1 MKLLHLDSSIQ
12 GDASASRK
20 ISAVAVERLRAA
32 DPGIEVTY
40 RDLAADPLD
49 HITMEGFQ
57 GEEAKA
63 ILKEF
68 QAADIVVIGAGLYNF
83 TLPSQLKAWIDRILI
98 AGETFRYG
106 EKGPIGLA
114 GDKQVIVGLAR
125 GAIYSGDSPFASYE
139 HAETLLRG
147 TLAFIGIKNPQ
158 FIIAEGLRA
167 NPELGKAA
175 LAGAIEEAEQVIPE
189 RLVA

>member
-20 ISAVAVERLRAA
+20 ISAAAVERLLAS
-32 DPGIEVTY
+32 DTHIEVTY
-40 RDLAADPLD
+40 RDLAANPLP
-49 HITMEGFQ
+49 HITLEDFQ

-63 ILKEF
+63 ILMEF

-83 TLPSQLKAWIDRILI
+83 TIPSQLKAWIDRILI

-106 EKGPIGLA
+106 ETGPIGLA

-125 GAIYSGDSPFASYE
+125 GAIYSGDSPFASFE

-147 TLAFIGIKNPQ
+147 TLAFIGVKNPQ

-175 LAGAIEEAEQVIPE
+175 LAKAIEEAEQVVPK
-189 RLVA
+189 RFAA

>member
-1 MKLLHLDSSIQ
+1 MNLLHLDSSIQ

-20 ISAVAVERLRAA
+20 ISAAAVDRLRAA
-32 DPGIEVTY
+32 DPSIKVTY
-40 RDLAADPLD
+40 HDLAADPLD

-57 GEEAKA
+57 SVEAKA
-63 ILKEF
+63 VLKEF
-68 QAADIVVIGAGLYNF
+68 QEADIVVIGAALYNF

-106 EKGPIGLA
+106 EKGPVGLA

-125 GAIYSGDSPFASYE
+125 GAAYSGDSPFASFE

-147 TLAFIGIKNPQ
+147 TLAFIGVKDPQ

-167 NPELGKAA
+167 DPEKGKAA
-175 LAGAIEEAEQVIPE
+175 LAAAIEEAGQVTPE
-189 RLVA
+189 RLAA